1 MAYDQ
6 TLSADNLRYII
17 VEDIPDVARRLQ
29 HEMNNYPQWTLTGT
43 AQSIRDAKAIINEH
57 HPQLIFCDWD
67 LVGGSGFEVLQHVQQ
82 QANYK
87 PFIIFNTGFQS
98 DHPEIAEELINTYK
112 PDAFINKPY
121 WQKLLAQLPG
131 LLSRAEL
138 KASSQQVVQL
148 VWLKADNGQRCRV
161 DAKSITS
168 IVQCPENP
176 RNKLVYLW
184 AQAQP
189 IACSLTWKEA
199 TELMEQCGNPIFAV
213 NRRYALINKT
223 HVQRFQAPYVWVGNP
238 QLKLEVVKENIRDF
252 EKWMIT

>member
-1 MAYDQ
+1 MTPDK
-6 TLSADNLRYII
+6 TLPQQDMLYII

-29 HEMNNYPQWTLTGT
+29 HEMKNYQPWIFGGH
-43 AQSIRDAKAIINEH
+43 AQSVREAKKLVDENKPH
-57 HPQLIFCDWD
+57 LIFCDWD
-67 LVGGSGFEVLQHVQQ
+67 LVGGSGFEVLQYVQQ
-82 QANYK
+82 IPNYE
-87 PFIIFNTGFQS
+87 PFVIFNTGFQS
-98 DHPEIAEELINTYK
+98 DHPEISEELINTYK

-176 RNKLVYLW
+176 RNKLMYLW